1 MRLYMFLLSIFYIY
15 CFGFFNYLAIGF
27 LYLFSTHLISKNY
40 NKIENIN
47 LVKNVIVVKDK
58 IYSNCLTI
66 NNKITKFIF
75 IKQVIYVYNQV
86 ELVYFKVVNEILDM
100 IIVILK
106 SMINDLMIKK
116 MNKEKENFGKNRQ
129 KNKDLLEQMKKVQEN
144 N

>member
-66 NNKITKFIF
+66 NNKITKFVF
-75 IKQVIYVYNQV
+75 MKQVIYVYNQV

-116 MNKEKENFGKNRQ
+116 MNKENFGKNRQ

>member
-1 MRLYMFLLSIFYIY
+1 MFLLSIFYIY

-66 NNKITKFIF
+66 NNKITKFVF
-75 IKQVIYVYNQV
+75 MKQVIYVYNQV

-116 MNKEKENFGKNRQ
+116 MNKENFGKNRQ

>member
-66 NNKITKFIF
+66 NNKITKFVF
-75 IKQVIYVYNQV
+75 MKQVIYVYNQV

>member
-66 NNKITKFIF
+66 NNKITKFVF

-116 MNKEKENFGKNRQ
+116 MNKENFGKNRQ